1 MSKSLS
7 KSLKRIQCIC
17 GLEPRDKTHNSLCE
31 FSVPNPPPKEASTGF
46 VKHDSGKV
54 RMSLVP
60 PNALKQVAA
69 VMTYGAKKYAPNN
82 FLKGTEYSRYL
93 DALGRHWNDYNSG
106 ENIDPESKLPHLAHI
121 ACNAMI
127 LLEMIH
133 HEVGSD
139 DRFKKESSK

>member
-1 MSKSLS
+1 MSIDYLR
-7 KSLKRIQCIC
+7 L
-17 GLEPRDKTHNSLCE
+17 
-31 FSVPNPPPKEASTGF
+31 NPLPTGF

-60 PNALKQVAA
+60 PNALKQMAA

-82 FLKGTEYSRYL
+82 YLKGTEYSRYL

-106 ENIDPESKLPHLAHI
+106 ENIDPESQISHLAHI
-121 ACNAMI
+121 ACNAMM